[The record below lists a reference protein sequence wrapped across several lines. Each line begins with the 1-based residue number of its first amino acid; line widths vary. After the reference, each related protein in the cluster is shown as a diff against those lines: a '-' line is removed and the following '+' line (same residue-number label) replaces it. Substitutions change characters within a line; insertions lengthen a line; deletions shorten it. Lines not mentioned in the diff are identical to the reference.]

1 MGEHSPREQS
11 EPSEQANLNAKPNVS
26 EVVEYV
32 CSTIRGSVSLHNDV
46 WRDLASLIRDD
57 LKSLAA
63 EGAASGRTS
72 EAAPPRM
79 SNQEAAAY
87 VRKVLDNPPTDGL
100 KWTTIRTI
108 AELLR
113 ADVAELRMEQARKAE
128 HTAAVAVPDV
138 FCSAFEGEDGLYLI
152 L

>member
-1 MGEHSPREQS
+1 MGEHSQRESS
-11 EPSEQANLNAKPNVS
+11 EHPEQADTDSKPSVS
-26 EVVEYV
+26 EVVDYV

-63 EGAASGRTS
+63 EGAASGRTAEGS
-72 EAAPPRM
+72 PPRM

-87 VRKVLDNPPTDGL
+87 VRKVLDSPPSDGL

-113 ADVAELRMEQARKAE
+113 ADLAELRMEQARKAE

-138 FCSAFEGEDGLYLI
+138 FASAFEGEDGLQLI